1 MPDVAAPRPPRSL
14 GEHVVDG
21 LRRRGVRH
29 VFGVPGDFILGLFR
43 IGAERGVRMVNSTR
57 EEAAAYAADGYARE
71 RGLGAV
77 ATTFGVGALATV
89 AALGGANAERVPVA
103 LIGGAPGLGERDG
116 RRLHHTPGDDLDAPR
131 RAIAQVTCAAVV
143 LDDLDTAL
151 WDLERTLER
160 CLHEHRPVYLELPR
174 DLIDEPVPA
183 GARRR
188 RRRAGDRV
196 PPERVAAGVADAR
209 QRIDAAER
217 PVVWSGVGVLRRGGG
232 DRVLALAE
240 RVGAPV
246 VESVMGKG
254 GVREDHPL
262 VLGVYSGASSDDE
275 LRGLVE
281 RSDLVVE
288 LGVDLNDINTGAFT
302 LGVPDGRRVAADH
315 TALAVGHRRYPGVTL
330 DDLMDGLE
338 ATAPRGREAPAG
350 LPAAWRTGHD
360 GGERVTCDIVAER
373 LGELLRPSDIVV
385 CDVGVAAH
393 LMMDVRLR
401 RARQLHIARLYVGMG
416 FSVPAATGARLAR
429 GRGRPVVLVGDGSFQ
444 MTGLDLS
451 TAVSQGLDPIVL
463 VLDNHGY
470 GAERS
475 IVDGP
480 FNDIAP
486 WDYAAVGAVVG
497 AEGVRVTTPAELDD
511 ALARARRGRGRA
523 WIVWIDLDKHDVPR
537 ALRAL
542 GAGLERLMHPTH

>member
-1 MPDVAAPRPPRSL
+1 VIDAL
-14 GEHVVDG
+14 W
-21 LRRRGVRH
+21 RRGVRH
-29 VFGVPGDFILGLFR
+29 VFGVPGDFVLGLYR
-43 IGAERGVRMVNSTR
+43 VGAARGMRMVNSTR

-103 LIGGAPGLGERDG
+103 LVGGAPGRGERDG

-131 RAIAQVTCAAVV
+131 RAIAQVTCATVV
-143 LDDLDTAL
+143 LDDPDTAL
-151 WDLERTLER
+151 SDVERTLER

-174 DLIDEPVPA
+174 DLVDAPVPA
-183 GARRR
+183 AARRR
-188 RRRAGDRV
+188 SAAGAAA
-196 PPERVAAGVADAR
+196 PAERVAAGVADAR
-209 QRIDAAER
+209 ERLEAAER
-217 PVVWSGVGVLRRGGG
+217 PVVWSGVGVLRRRIG

-262 VLGVYSGASSDDE
+262 VLGVYSGASSDE
-275 LRGLVE
+275 QVRALVE
-281 RSDLVVE
+281 RSDLVLE

-302 LGVPDGRRVAADH
+302 LGVPDGRRIAADH
-315 TALAVGHRRYPGVTL
+315 TGLRVGHRLYPGVTL
-330 DDLMDGLE
+330 AHLTEGLE
-338 ATAPRGREAPAG
+338 AAALRSRPVPTE
-350 LPAAWRTGHD
+350 LPVAWRTGHEAGD
-360 GGERVTCDIVAER
+360 RVTCDIVAER
-373 LGELLRPSDIVV
+373 LGAFLRPLDIVA

-451 TAVSQGLDPIVL
+451 TAVAQGLDPIVL

-480 FNDIAP
+480 FNDVAP

-497 AEGVRVTTPAELDD
+497 AEGVRVTTPGELDD

-523 WIVWIDLDKHDVPR
+523 WILWIDLDAHDAPR

-542 GAGLERLMHPTH
+542 GAGLERLMHASH